1 MDSKVILKNRLEAV
15 IGPACQ
21 ADAQELLECFKSVAK
36 EDRFVL
42 STLADIE
49 RIAPNIEKEAEWIK
63 NTFDGGGLILTAK
76 INGEIAGYV
85 GVCID
90 QMVRRRHIATI
101 GICTSKQYRNIGI
114 GKALMQSVVKWA
126 KENPTIEKLALS
138 VFADNTSAI
147 RLYEKLGFLTE
158 GRLAREVQRGE
169 NDYVDTIM
177 MYMFV

>member
-1 MDSKVILKNRLEAV
+1 MNSKVILKNGLEAV
-15 IGPACQ
+15 ISPTCQ
-21 ADAQELLECFKSVAK
+21 ADAQELLECFKTIVEEGK
-36 EDRFVL
+36 FVL

-63 NTFDGGGLILTAK
+63 STFDGGGLVLTAK

-85 GVCID
+85 SVCID
-90 QMVRRRHIATI
+90 QMVRRRHIAAI

-114 GKALMQSVVKWA
+114 GKALMQSVIKWA
-126 KENPTIEKLALS
+126 KENPTIKKLALS
-138 VFADNTSAI
+138 VFIDNTSAI
-147 RLYEKLGFLTE
+147 SLYEKLGFLTE
-158 GRLAREVQRGE
+158 GRLPREIQRGE

>member
-15 IGPACQ
+15 ISSACQ
-21 ADAQELLECFKSVAK
+21 TDAQEMLECFKSVAK
-36 EDRFVL
+36 EGRFVL

-76 INGEIAGYV
+76 IGGKIAGYV
-85 GVCID
+85 SVCID

-101 GICTSKQYRNIGI
+101 GICTSKQHRNIGI
-114 GKALMQSVVKWA
+114 GKALIQSVIKWA
-126 KENPTIEKLALS
+126 KENPVIEKLALS
-138 VFADNTSAI
+138 VVADNTSAI

-158 GRLAREVQRGE
+158 GRLAREIQRGE